1 MKTTFSLLL
10 ILCSLHVFAQF
21 DGAAGAPG
29 SLAIDKD
36 STIILA
42 WANNCVVQRGWMD
55 ASDTTLGVV
64 TYGTDADGAG
74 IADGTNVVSLG
85 DSGSAVLAFNPAI
98 TNGPGPDFAVFEN
111 SFSDNFLE
119 LAFVEVSSNGVDFFR
134 FPATSNI
141 PTDSQIG
148 AFDATS
154 DPTLLHNL
162 AGKYR
167 GGYGTPFDLSE
178 LDTVAA
184 LNINQITH
192 VRIVDVVGSISTM
205 YGMQDRN
212 DNYINDPFPTPF
224 PSSGFDLD
232 GIAVLHQGALNFNG
246 NKANDFSLY
255 PNPVKM
261 GSDIHIHSSAAVTS
275 IQIFD
280 LSGKNILTKYS
291 QSAIKAPFEPGIYV
305 MRVTIG
311 SSIYL
316 KKIVV
321 Q

>member
-10 ILCSLHVFAQF
+10 VLSSLRVFAQF
-21 DGAAGAPG
+21 DGAVGTPG
-29 SLAIDKD
+29 SLAIHKD
-36 STIILA
+36 SAIIVA

-55 ASDTTLGVV
+55 ASNTALGVV
-64 TYGTDADGAG
+64 THGTDADGAG
-74 IADGTNVVSLG
+74 MADGTNVVSLG

-98 TNGPGPDFAVFEN
+98 SDGPGPDFAVFEN

-119 LAFVEVSSNGVDFFR
+119 LAFVEVSSNGVDFYR

-141 PTDSQIG
+141 PTDIQIG

-167 GGYGTPFDLSE
+167 GNYGTPFDLSE
-178 LDTVAA
+178 LDTIAT
-184 LNINQITH
+184 LDISQITH

-205 YGMQDRN
+205 YGMQDKN
-212 DNYINDPFPTPF
+212 GNYINDPFPTPF

-232 GIAVLHQGALNFNG
+232 GIAVMHQGALNYGDIIG
-246 NKANDFSLY
+246 NTLSLF
-255 PNPVKM
+255 PNPVQAGKA
-261 GSDIHIHSSAAVTS
+261 IHIHSSAAISGLQV
-275 IQIFD
+275 FD
-280 LSGKNILTKYS
+280 LSGTTVLNEDS
-291 QSAIKAPFEPGIYV
+291 QGTIKAPFQPGIYV
-305 MRVTIG
+305 VKVTTDTG
-311 SSIYL
+311 NYL